1 MSDFKQTLELY
12 EQLKTNRDRTKPLW
26 DSIAN
31 YVGIGVDPDYAYN
44 GSKGTKGQQLDQF
57 VDDPTAAI
65 SVNQAGDYLMGIMWG
80 TGENVLSL
88 TPSKH
93 VEELIDVEAVA
104 PFFKYASDQTLHHM
118 NHPEAGYQTA
128 LRPYAYDQV
137 AFGTSG
143 IGLFVNRG
151 FKEGRD
157 ENALIARN
165 YGVDNVVIDEGKS
178 GMVDFVFATYNWRVN
193 RIVSEFA
200 MKDGAV
206 DKAKLAA
213 LPKQIKDAYTKKQVN
228 DVFDIVFGMSPNEK
242 YKPKFKG
249 KRGARYRGVWFF
261 PDKADTSN
269 NKYFMEEFFNERPIN
284 MARMIRIRGDVWG
297 RASGT
302 MLISSIRSVNYMIS
316 TSIEVM
322 EKMAD
327 PALGVMSNAVFGDNV
342 LDTSPSGLTVFNS
355 TLAGQGNPT
364 FPLYDV
370 GDPTNL
376 VKFLVPYLNEKITTA
391 FKIDVLLDFAS
402 SKEMTATESMQRY
415 VIRGQSLSG
424 VLTQQKN
431 ERAIPDVKRAV
442 SILMDVGELG
452 VNPSTDGERAA
463 RLTTRGL
470 TDRIIPA
477 EVLEVI
483 ASGKPWYE
491 IHFNNELEKLIRTEK
506 VQNLLQVLNAIGAI
520 AGLYPEI
527 VLAVDWYKLLQDI
540 NQNLDANN
548 QVMFTKAQFN
558 GALAKIEEA
567 KQLAAQ
573 AQIGGE
579 VASAAKDASSADKT
593 SKEAEAINVGGK

>member
-1 MSDFKQTLELY
+1 MSDFKQTIGLY
-12 EQLKTNRDRTKPLW
+12 DQLRANRDRTKPLW
-26 DSIAN
+26 DSISQ
-31 YVGIGVDPDYAYN
+31 YVGIGTDPDYAWN
-44 GSKGTKGQQLDQF
+44 GAKGNKSEQLDQY

-88 TPSKH
+88 VPSKH
-93 VEELIDVEAVA
+93 VEELIDPEALA
-104 PFFKYASDQTLHHM
+104 GFYKYASSQTLYHL

-157 ENALIARN
+157 EHALVARN

-200 MKDGAV
+200 MKDGAI
-206 DKAKLAA
+206 DEAKLAT
-213 LPKQIKDAYTKKQVN
+213 LPKQIKDAYTKKNVN
-228 DVFDIVFGMSPNEK
+228 DTFDIVFGMSPNEM
-242 YKPKFKG
+242 YNPRLKG
-249 KRGARYRGVWFF
+249 KKGARYRGVWFF
-261 PDKADTSN
+261 PDKTDASN
-269 NKYFMEEFFNERPIN
+269 DKYFMEEFFNERPIN

-355 TLAGQGNPT
+355 TLAQGNPT

-402 SKEMTATESMQRY
+402 SKEMTATESMQRF

-442 SILMDVGELG
+442 SILTDLGEIG
-452 VNPSTDGERAA
+452 VNPKTDAERAS
-463 RLTTRGL
+463 RLTARNL
-470 TDRIIPA
+470 TERIIPD
-477 EVLEVI
+477 EVLQVMD
-483 ASGKPWYE
+483 SGKPWYE

-506 VQNLLQVLNAIGAI
+506 VQSLLQILNAIGAI

-527 VLAVDWYKLLQDI
+527 VLSVDWYKLLKDI
-540 NQNLDANN
+540 NDNLDANN
-548 QVMFTKAQFN
+548 QVMFTKAQFD

-567 KQLAAQ
+567 KAAALQMQLGREGAAT
-573 AQIGGE
+573 
-579 VASAAKDASSADKT
+579 AKDATSAQKNV
-593 SKEAEAINVGGK
+593 KESEAINAAGR